1 MTFITAPKNN
11 LRNIYQVFVDCDI
24 SVERLISK
32 TFTLG
37 AELLSDKELQSGS
50 VLIDLGY
57 EKISIGLFKNL
68 AIVHSM
74 TFPFGINHI
83 AKDISK
89 VCLLNL
95 DESENIKNNFD
106 YSFKNNKDIFD
117 ENDFLK
123 NNFFVSSKFRKI
135 SKKLII
141 NVIKERLDEIIE
153 KIKKQLIVPGLGL
166 NSGAKYI
173 LTGEGSNLINLE
185 RYFSNFFGNNVK
197 KISNNLDQDSGSEN
211 NFTACL
217 GAIKIIKDGWET
229 EAIPKISDKNI
240 KKLNFLDKIFKIYR
254 QN

>member
-1 MTFITAPKNN
+1 M
-11 LRNIYQVFVDCDI
+11 
-24 SVERLISK
+24 
-32 TFTLG
+32 
-37 AELLSDKELQSGS
+37 
-50 VLIDLGY
+50 
-57 EKISIGLFKNL
+57 
-68 AIVHSM
+68 
-74 TFPFGINHI
+74 
-83 AKDISK
+83 
-89 VCLLNL
+89 
-95 DESENIKNNFD
+95 
-106 YSFKNNKDIFD
+106 
-117 ENDFLK
+117 
-123 NNFFVSSKFRKI
+123 
-135 SKKLII
+135 
-141 NVIKERLDEIIE
+141 
-153 KIKKQLIVPGLGL
+153 IKKQLIVPGLGL